1 MATMKLLHGVHAVL
15 DHKFYIESEFQDDLN
30 NIARGFG
37 IAAGSLLLLENALDI
52 AQRRLGGG
60 VATGITM
67 VSTGTDSFK
76 KPVEG
81 ALAAQKAIEATNT
94 SLQVTSTA
102 FDIGGFFLIIPS
114 ILEARKAYRMNQEVK
129 QIDKK
134 VDEFGV
140 KLEEVKNDLLS
151 DYGKYS
157 DKHTTR
163 PVKELKTY
171 QDYKNFIDTLE
182 TDREQLKLNLTNPNN
197 KKRITEI
204 DKMFK
209 KTEQMFDL
217 ADLMSPLIETRN
229 DLKSGLTIKIV
240 TSSTNIITTLAS
252 TTKAGLAIA
261 QLAGNLNAAGA
272 VAATGLAAFAAPF
285 LVVGGIAQ
293 LGFDSYQL
301 DKNIHKKSQ
310 FKEVFKELNDAVDRH
325 GNNILKKNE
334 IDLLKDIKYMEM
346 RMINRKMVSTSLGIT
361 GDVAAIAVGGVA
373 VASVVVRGGYNGN
386 RSGCSSCSW
395 RECYCGQTYP

>member
-1 MATMKLLHGVHAVL
+1 
-15 DHKFYIESEFQDDLN
+15 
-30 NIARGFG
+30 
-37 IAAGSLLLLENALDI
+37 
-52 AQRRLGGG
+52 
-60 VATGITM
+60 
-67 VSTGTDSFK
+67 
-76 KPVEG
+76 
-81 ALAAQKAIEATNT
+81 
-94 SLQVTSTA
+94 
-102 FDIGGFFLIIPS
+102 
-114 ILEARKAYRMNQEVK
+114 MNQEVK

-171 QDYKNFIDTLE
+171 QDYKNFIDSLE

-209 KTEQMFDL
+209 KTEQMFDFS
-217 ADLMSPLIETRN
+217 DLMSPLIETRN

-325 GNNILKKNE
+325 GNNILKKM
-334 IDLLKDIKYMEM
+334 K
-346 RMINRKMVSTSLGIT
+346 
-361 GDVAAIAVGGVA
+361 
-373 VASVVVRGGYNGN
+373 
-386 RSGCSSCSW
+386 
-395 RECYCGQTYP
+395 